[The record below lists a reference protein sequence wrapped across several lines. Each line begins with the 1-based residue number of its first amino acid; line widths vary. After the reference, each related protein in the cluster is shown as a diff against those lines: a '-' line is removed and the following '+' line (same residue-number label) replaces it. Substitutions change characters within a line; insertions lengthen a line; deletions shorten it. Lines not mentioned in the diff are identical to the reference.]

1 MGTIPET
8 LTLSLGIFYR
18 GKWET
23 DGLQKQIWKSPRT
36 SWQAV
41 QGVQVQSLVG
51 KLISHMPQ
59 GLAKLKK
66 KKSETAQEGMG
77 TQEDD

>member
-1 MGTIPET
+1 M
-8 LTLSLGIFYR
+8 
-18 GKWET
+18 
-23 DGLQKQIWKSPRT
+23 
-36 SWQAV
+36 
-41 QGVQVQSLVG
+41 QGAQVQSLVG

-66 KKSETAQEGMG
+66 KKKSETAQEGMG